1 MSRGRAARRE
11 QTLPGQLSLFGELD
25 PAGEAEVASMG
36 RFAELR
42 REYLRER
49 RPQLYRELRAAGRL
63 ESYCRECAEE
73 ARRQVDSL
81 LAMGWSDDRAEEWV
95 RADLADQ

>member
-1 MSRGRAARRE
+1 VGKDRV
-11 QTLPGQLSLFGELD
+11 LPGQLALFDGVDLIGET
-25 PAGEAEVASMG
+25 EARGLG

-42 REYLRER
+42 RVYLRER

-81 LAMGWSDDRAEEWV
+81 LAAGWNILEAEEWA
-95 RADLADQ
+95 RRDLLDQ